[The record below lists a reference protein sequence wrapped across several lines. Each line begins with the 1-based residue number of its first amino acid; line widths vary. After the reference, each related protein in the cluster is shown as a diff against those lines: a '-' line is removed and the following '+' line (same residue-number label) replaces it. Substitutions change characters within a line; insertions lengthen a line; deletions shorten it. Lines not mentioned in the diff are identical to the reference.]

1 MAKVIP
7 QRELRNQNATII
19 AAVVAGESFVISRNG
34 TPVAELRPI
43 TSGRRTFVSKA
54 ELAAVARQSPHVDAA
69 TFRSDLDRL
78 VDQRL

>member
-1 MAKVIP
+1 MVKIIP
-7 QRELRNQNATII
+7 QRELRNQNAAII

-54 ELAAVARQSPHVDAA
+54 ELAAVARRSPHVDAA
-69 TFRSDLDRL
+69 TFRSDLDRV